1 MSYWCHVCPACVEL
15 ELWEWEDRSPFSS
28 KDCSCTSANSWL
40 VNPGHNWTSWR
51 TAHISRLSTDHREK
65 SICEV
70 IKAVPQ
76 ATVMHV
82 QEVVQYSM
90 FTPTHSFKMFQ
101 NVSSS
106 IVSRSF
112 RTVSLAGWAANTLNQ
127 ASLGTWTG
135 CAQIFTAPPNPLGP
149 SGLSVHVCI
158 LWFSDK
164 KSGSLHNDR
173 KDQVSPSD
181 GVSLSPIFGVLC
193 RSFTHDGLDKEHFF
207 DRVPP
212 LKMVWYLSGHQHA
225 RKTLEIKRYKNWKP
239 LKAIENHWTGPVISS
254 MDSPACSLATFMASN
269 RPYTLWQSWKDLS
282 SGITNGISNGGLLR
296 LRWYGYVVYNYYMQ

>member
-135 CAQIFTAPPNPLGP
+135 CAPQIFTAPPNPLGP

-164 KSGSLHNDR
+164 KSGSLHKNDR
-173 KDQVSPSD
+173 KDQV
-181 GVSLSPIFGVLC
+181 
-193 RSFTHDGLDKEHFF
+193 
-207 DRVPP
+207 
-212 LKMVWYLSGHQHA
+212 MVWASRPSLVYSAALSRMMA
-225 RKTLEIKRYKNWKP
+225 WTKSTSLIECPLWK
-239 LKAIENHWTGPVISS
+239 W
-254 MDSPACSLATFMASN
+254 
-269 RPYTLWQSWKDLS
+269 
-282 SGITNGISNGGLLR
+282 SGILVVINMQER
-296 LRWYGYVVYNYYMQ
+296 L